1 MTQINLHLPIAV
13 IGAGPVGLA
22 AAAHLLARGL
32 RPLVFEAGSVP
43 GANLRSYAH
52 VQLFSPWRYNVDKA
66 ARALLEQRGW
76 THPAPEV
83 LPTAGEIVTSYLAPL
98 AQHPEI
104 EPHVHFNNR
113 VVGITR
119 STVDK
124 VKTAAREATPFSIH
138 VDTPNGEREYQASA
152 VLDASGTWNQP
163 NPLGANGLP
172 ALGERALTKQ
182 ISYGMPDVLGKE
194 RERYAGRRILVVGSG
209 HSAAGNLIALAELAD
224 AAPTTQIVWAIRGD
238 NWKRILGGGE
248 ADGLPARGQ
257 LGVRLKQLR
266 DSGRLQVHTS
276 FRAHELRS
284 DNSRITVY
292 GAASEGERPRIAA
305 VEEIIVSAG
314 ARPDLGITREL
325 RVRRDHWL
333 ESTEAL
339 APLIDPNEHSCGTVR
354 PHGHREL
361 AHPEVG
367 YYAVGAKSY
376 GRAPTFLL
384 ATGYEQVRSIV
395 AALAGD
401 LAAADDVQLDLPE
414 TGVCNVSFEPETKT
428 AGGCCGTS
436 SPEPTSALVLAA
448 EVSEGCCGGAP
459 KDAAN
464 ACCVADEQAKASGA
478 AGCGCSTSA
487 AAPTPAPQRK
497 ACCG

>member
-1 MTQINLHLPIAV
+1 MIHALSNLPVAV

-32 RPLVFEAGSVP
+32 KPLVLEAGSAP
-43 GANLRSYAH
+43 GANLRTYAH

-76 THPAPEV
+76 QHPAPED
-83 LPTAGEIVTSYLAPL
+83 LPTAGEIVNSYLMPL

-104 EPHVHFNNR
+104 EPHVHFEHR
-113 VVGITR
+113 VIGITR

-124 VKTAAREATPFSIH
+124 VKTSEREAMPFSIR

-172 ALGERALTKQ
+172 ALGERALAKQ
-182 ISYGMPDVLGKE
+182 ISYGMPDILGKD

-209 HSAAGNLIALAELAD
+209 HSAAGNLIALAELAEVVP
-224 AAPTTQIVWAIRGD
+224 ATQIVWAIRGD
-238 NWKRILGGGE
+238 NWTRVLGGGE

-257 LGVRLKQLR
+257 LGLRLKHLR
-266 DSGRLQVHTS
+266 DSGRLQVHTN
-276 FRAHELRS
+276 FRVHELRS
-284 DNSRITVY
+284 DNGRIAIY
-292 GAASEGERPRIAA
+292 GAAREGERPRISGI
-305 VEEIIVSAG
+305 EEIIVAAG
-314 ARPDLGITREL
+314 ARPDLQLTREL
-325 RVRRDHWL
+325 RVRHDHWL

-354 PHGHREL
+354 SHGHREL
-361 AHPEVG
+361 AHPEAG

-401 LAAADDVQLDLPE
+401 LTAADDVQLDLPQ
-414 TGVCNVSFEPETKT
+414 TGVCNVSFGTEKETT
-428 AGGCCGTS
+428 SSCCGAS
-436 SPEPTSALVLAA
+436 ASEPNAA
-448 EVSEGCCGGAP
+448 AASTVSEGCCGGAP

-464 ACCVADEQAKASGA
+464 ACCVADEQAKAAGA
-478 AGCGCSTSA
+478 AGCGCSTTA
-487 AAPTPAPQRK
+487 AAPTPSAPRK

>member
-1 MTQINLHLPIAV
+1 MSYTISHLPVAV

-22 AAAHLLARGL
+22 AAAHLLTRGL
-32 RPLVFEAGSVP
+32 RPLVLEAGPVP

-52 VQLFSPWRYNVDKA
+52 VQLFSPWRYNVDKV
-66 ARALLEQRGW
+66 ARVFLEQRGW
-76 THPAPEV
+76 THPAPEA
-83 LPTAGEIVTSYLAPL
+83 LPTAGEIVNSYLAPL

-104 EPHVHFNNR
+104 EPHVQFNHR
-113 VVGITR
+113 VVGIAR

-124 VKTAAREATPFSIH
+124 VKTAAREATPFSIR

-194 RERYAGRRILVVGSG
+194 RDRYAGRRILVVGSG
-209 HSAAGNLIALAELAD
+209 HSAAGNLIALAELAEVT
-224 AAPTTQIVWAIRGD
+224 PTTQIVWAIRGD
-238 NWKRILGGGE
+238 NWTRILGGGE

-276 FRAHELRS
+276 FRTHELRS
-284 DNSRITVY
+284 DNGRITVY
-292 GAASEGERPRIAA
+292 GAASEGERPRISG

-314 ARPDLGITREL
+314 ARPDLEITREL
-325 RVRRDHWL
+325 RGRHDHWL

-361 AHPEVG
+361 AHPEAG
-367 YYAVGAKSY
+367 YYAIGAKSY

-401 LAAADDVQLDLPE
+401 FAAADDVQLDLPE
-414 TGVCNVSFEPETKT
+414 TGVCNVSFGPEKE
-428 AGGCCGTS
+428 AANSCCGTS
-436 SPEPTSALVLAA
+436 SPEPSSVGPTNA
-448 EVSEGCCGGAP
+448 VSEGCCGGAP

-464 ACCVADEQAKASGA
+464 ACCVADEQATASGA

-487 AAPTPAPQRK
+487 AVPTPTPQRK